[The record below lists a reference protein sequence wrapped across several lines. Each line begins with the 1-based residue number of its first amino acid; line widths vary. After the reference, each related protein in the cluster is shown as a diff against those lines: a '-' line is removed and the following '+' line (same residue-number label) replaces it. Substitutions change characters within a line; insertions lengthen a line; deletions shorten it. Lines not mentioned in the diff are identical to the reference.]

1 MKASLAY
8 FYGLVYFDQ
17 LLNISINFFLSF
29 SSWFDILIGFLSSSS
44 KSEFELLAEDKL
56 LFGLSDKLKL
66 D

>member
-29 SSWFDILIGFLSSSS
+29 SSWFDIFIGFLSSSS
-44 KSEFELLAEDKL
+44 KSELLVEDKL